1 MLTKK
6 PITLK
11 KNPENDYKY
20 DTRTGHLITKRES
33 SRLKG
38 KKESTISLKSKK
50 SESKVKLPVSEP
62 YILKKVQN
70 PPPVRDGQ
78 KKKFTLPQHEP
89 PNPKFVELEK
99 AKPAEIKKV

>member
-1 MLTKK
+1 MELLTKK
-6 PITLK
+6 PIVLK
-11 KNPENDYKY
+11 KYPENDYKY
-20 DTRTGHLITKRES
+20 DSKTGRLITAARGLVTKRES

-38 KKESTISLKSKK
+38 KKDSTISLKSKK

-89 PNPKFVELEK
+89 PEPK
-99 AKPAEIKKV
+99 